1 MNPMTRVAFR
11 FMKLTVILV
20 MILACCFVVSTVIF
34 IYLQDVVKSL
44 NTISPKTFLAMNG
57 IVMTILFFITFGWCV
72 GKPLTYLIRWINRL
86 SKGDYTQPL
95 EHLRKRQSGDSNVTA
110 VRTSSSGHLSDS
122 HGTEGTSSSGNFSD
136 SHGTEGSVG
145 SRYFSGFSS
154 PSSSNSP
161 DDALHDSHY
170 RYPYRL
176 YKELFDRMSQLSNQ
190 LQRSETDRLHAEAKK
205 QEWIAAISHDI
216 KTPLSYVEGY
226 AHMLAAGE
234 YQWTDEE
241 RENFSRQIRDKTAEI
256 KHLIH
261 DLSQTGRWSV
271 EQFPMNKREDD
282 IVNFL
287 RDRMIDIANHPLAE
301 QASFT
306 FTNPGRGCMIDFDS
320 RLLGRVFQN
329 VLMNAVIHNPPGI
342 KIQCSISMDGKHCI
356 IVIED
361 NGIGINET
369 KLEEALKQSGKG
381 IAIANAFVEAHAG
394 YMSILPAEGKGTRVE
409 IKLPIHP

>member
-1 MNPMTRVAFR
+1 MTPMTRMAFR
-11 FMKLTVILV
+11 FIKLTIILV
-20 MILACCFVVSTVIF
+20 MAFVFCFVASTVIF
-34 IYLQDVVKSL
+34 IYLQDVVNSL
-44 NTISPKTFLAMNG
+44 IMISTKTFLALN
-57 IVMTILFFITFGWCV
+57 VFVLTILFFLAFGWCV

-86 SKGDYTQPL
+86 SEGNYCQPMG
-95 EHLRKRQSGDSNVTA
+95 HLRKQSGDSN
-110 VRTSSSGHLSDS
+110 DS
-122 HGTEGTSSSGNFSD
+122 
-136 SHGTEGSVG
+136 EGSVG
-145 SRYFSGFSS
+145 TSYSSGFSS
-154 PSSSNSP
+154 SSRP
-161 DDALHDSHY
+161 DDSLHDNHY
-170 RYPYRL
+170 RYPYVL
-176 YKELFDRMSQLSNQ
+176 YKELFDRMSQLSNE
-190 LQRSETDRLHAEAKK
+190 LQRSETDRLNAEAKK

-226 AHMLAAGE
+226 AHMLVAAE
-234 YQWTDEE
+234 YQWKDEE
-241 RENFSRQIRDKTAEI
+241 RQDFSRQIHDKTAEI

-306 FTNPGRGCMIDFDS
+306 FTDPESVCMINFDS

-329 VLMNAVIHNPPGI
+329 ILMNAVIHNPPGI
-342 KIQCSISMDGKHCI
+342 EIQCSISVDGNHCI

-361 NGIGINET
+361 NGIGIEES
-369 KLEEALKQSGKG
+369 KLAQALDQSGKG

-394 YMSILPAEGKGTRVE
+394 CMRILPAEGKGTRVE
-409 IKLPIHP
+409 VVLPIRP

>member
-1 MNPMTRVAFR
+1 MNPMTRMAFR
-11 FMKLTVILV
+11 FIKLTIILV
-20 MILACCFVVSTVIF
+20 MAFVFCFVASTVIF
-34 IYLQDVVKSL
+34 IYLQDVVNSL
-44 NTISPKTFLAMNG
+44 IMISTKTFLALN
-57 IVMTILFFITFGWCV
+57 VFVLTILFFLAFGWCV

-86 SKGDYTQPL
+86 SKGNYSEPVG
-95 EHLRKRQSGDSNVTA
+95 HLRKQSADSN
-110 VRTSSSGHLSDS
+110 
-122 HGTEGTSSSGNFSD
+122 GN
-136 SHGTEGSVG
+136 EGSVG
-145 SRYFSGFSS
+145 TSYSSGFSS
-154 PSSSNSP
+154 SSRP
-161 DDALHDSHY
+161 DDSLHDNHY
-170 RYPYRL
+170 RYPYVL
-176 YKELFDRMSQLSNQ
+176 YKELFDRMSQLSNE
-190 LQRSETDRLHAEAKK
+190 LQRSETDRLNAEAKK

-226 AHMLAAGE
+226 AHMLAAAE

-241 RENFSRQIRDKTAEI
+241 RQNFSRQIRDKTAEI

-306 FTNPGRGCMIDFDS
+306 FTDPESVCMIDFDS

-329 VLMNAVIHNPPGI
+329 ILMNAVIHNPPGI
-342 KIQCSISMDGKHCI
+342 EIQCRISVDGNHCI

-361 NGIGINET
+361 NGIGIEET
-369 KLEEALKQSGKG
+369 KLAQALDQSGKG
-381 IAIANAFVEAHAG
+381 IAIANAFIEAHAG
-394 YMSILPAEGKGTRVE
+394 CMRILPAEGKGTRVE
-409 IKLPIHP
+409 IVLPIRP

>member
-1 MNPMTRVAFR
+1 MTRMAFR
-11 FMKLTVILV
+11 FIKLTVILV
-20 MILACCFVVSTVIF
+20 MAFVFCFVVSTVIF
-34 IYLQDVVKSL
+34 IYLQDMVNSR
-44 NTISPKTFLAMNG
+44 NMISTKTFLALIG
-57 IVMTILFFITFGWCV
+57 FVLTILFFIAFGWCV

-86 SKGDYTQPL
+86 SKGNYSQPL
-95 EHLRKRQSGDSNVTA
+95 DHLRKQNGDSN
-110 VRTSSSGHLSDS
+110 S
-122 HGTEGTSSSGNFSD
+122 
-136 SHGTEGSVG
+136 TEGSVG
-145 SRYFSGFSS
+145 YSYSSGFSS

-161 DDALHDSHY
+161 NSPDDSLHHNHY
-170 RYPYRL
+170 RYPYVL

-190 LQRSETDRLHAEAKK
+190 LQRSETDRLNAEAKK

-226 AHMLAAGE
+226 AHMLAAAE

-241 RENFSRQIRDKTAEI
+241 RQNFSRQIRDKTAEM

-306 FTNPGRGCMIDFDS
+306 FNDPESVCMIDFDS
-320 RLLGRVFQN
+320 RLLGRAFQN

-342 KIQCSISMDGKHCI
+342 EIQCSFSIDGKHCI

-361 NGIGINET
+361 NGIGIEKS
-369 KLEEALKQSGKG
+369 KLAQALDQSGRG

-394 YMSILPAEGKGTRVE
+394 CMSILPAEGKGTRVE
-409 IKLPIHP
+409 IVLPVRL